1 MVDNI
6 GKYNTEWTKE
16 KYERFIKEGR
26 GLGEGESYKP
36 WLTIQDFPSMG
47 RATRIMGW
55 KTKRIHHFFSDL
67 QLKYFYLL
75 EWEESVVDIREHYP
89 LLDFDEVIEDKMD
102 LRLDKFIDRKTKV
115 PYVLSTI
122 FLITLCKP
130 GNKVEFVA
138 RSIKIASDLQKKI
151 TIERLEAERRYWSAK
166 GIDWGIV
173 TNKDINTVMSKNV
186 EWLHST
192 MNTESYNGIKEEQL
206 DELAEGLLY
215 RLKSSESVRKI
226 IRKYEKDYCLDAG
239 TGILLFKY
247 LLLKRKIFINMNEP
261 IKFNIPGQSL
271 WLP

>member
-115 PYVLSTI
+115 PYVLSTT
-122 FLITLCKP
+122 FLITLFKP

-151 TIERLEAERRYWSAK
+151 TIERLEGR
-166 GIDWGIV
+166 
-173 TNKDINTVMSKNV
+173 
-186 EWLHST
+186 
-192 MNTESYNGIKEEQL
+192 
-206 DELAEGLLY
+206 
-215 RLKSSESVRKI
+215 
-226 IRKYEKDYCLDAG
+226 
-239 TGILLFKY
+239 
-247 LLLKRKIFINMNEP
+247 
-261 IKFNIPGQSL
+261 
-271 WLP
+271 